1 MKRPSSFLKN
11 LQFLNLNIKAKEI
24 RDWVMTLSVWLLT
37 HFRCVWLFVTLWTVA
52 HHVPLSME
60 FSRQEYWSGFS
71 CPMGSS
77 QPKNQT
83 CFSSRKEMATYTSV
97 LAWRI
102 PGMGEPGGLPSM
114 GSHRVGHDWSD
125 LAAAAYLGYMLI
137 SNNNIIYI
145 I

>member
-83 CFSSRKEMATYTSV
+83 CFSYKEGNGNLHQCSC
-97 LAWRI
+97 LENPRDGGAWWASIYGVSQSWTWLKWLSSSSIFRI
-102 PGMGEPGGLPSM
+102 Y
-114 GSHRVGHDWSD
+114 V
-125 LAAAAYLGYMLI
+125 
-137 SNNNIIYI
+137 NI
-145 I
+145 